1 MSETRIDLQKEVFN
15 KLDYPRTINTEFTE
29 LSVPSVNDD
38 LETQVTVEDFFNLY
52 NDLFYDIP
60 AEGDSNSHA
69 FLVRTSG
76 EYIAF
81 DETDAEIEALRN
93 EITILREDNL
103 ELEKEIITSIPFQIL
118 TTKLLKEKE
127 LQFLMKMDC

>member
-1 MSETRIDLQKEVFN
+1 MSEKRVDLQKEVFN

-81 DETDAEIEALRN
+81 DDTDAEIEALRN
-93 EITILREDNL
+93 EITVLREDNL
-103 ELEKEIITSIPFQIL
+103 ELEKEIL
-118 TTKLLKEKE
+118 TLSNPSTE
-127 LQFLMKMDC
+127 

>member
-1 MSETRIDLQKEVFN
+1 MSEKRVDLQKEVFN
-15 KLDYPRTINTEFTE
+15 KLDYPRTINTTFTE
-29 LSVPSVNDD
+29 LSVPTVNDD

-52 NDLFYDIP
+52 NELFYDIP

-69 FLVRTSG
+69 FLVKTSG
-76 EYIAF
+76 EYISF

-103 ELEKEIITSIPFQIL
+103 ELEKEIITLSNP
-118 TTKLLKEKE
+118 TTE
-127 LQFLMKMDC
+127 

>member
-1 MSETRIDLQKEVFN
+1 MSEKIVDLQKEVFN

-81 DETDAEIEALRN
+81 DDTDAEIEELRN
-93 EITILREDNL
+93 EITVLREDNL
-103 ELEKEIITSIPFQIL
+103 ELEKEIL
-118 TTKLLKEKE
+118 TLSNPSTE
-127 LQFLMKMDC
+127 

>member
-1 MSETRIDLQKEVFN
+1 MSEKIVDLQKEVFN

-81 DETDAEIEALRN
+81 DDTDAEIEALRN
-93 EITILREDNL
+93 EITVLREDNL
-103 ELEKEIITSIPFQIL
+103 ELEKEIL
-118 TTKLLKEKE
+118 TLSNPSTE
-127 LQFLMKMDC
+127 

>member
-1 MSETRIDLQKEVFN
+1 MSEKIVDLQKEVFS
-15 KLDYPRTINTEFTE
+15 KLEYPRTINTTFTE

-81 DETDAEIEALRN
+81 DDTDAEIEALRN
-93 EITILREDNL
+93 EITVLREDNL
-103 ELEKEIITSIPFQIL
+103 ELEKEVL
-118 TTKLLKEKE
+118 TLSNPSTE
-127 LQFLMKMDC
+127 

>member
-15 KLDYPRTINTEFTE
+15 KLDYPRTINTTFTE
-29 LSVPSVNDD
+29 LSVPTVNDD

-52 NDLFYDIP
+52 NELFYDIP

-69 FLVRTSG
+69 FLVRISG

-81 DETDAEIEALRN
+81 DETDAEIEALRD

-103 ELEKEIITSIPFQIL
+103 ALEQEVVTLSNP
-118 TTKLLKEKE
+118 TTE
-127 LQFLMKMDC
+127 

>member
-15 KLDYPRTINTEFTE
+15 KLDYPRTINTTFTE
-29 LSVPSVNDD
+29 LSVPTVNDD

-60 AEGDSNSHA
+60 AEGDSNSHT

-81 DETDAEIEALRN
+81 DETDAEIEALRD

-103 ELEKEIITSIPFQIL
+103 ELEKEIITLSNP
-118 TTKLLKEKE
+118 TTE
-127 LQFLMKMDC
+127 